1 MPSHAAPESIKGRLL
16 TCKAAYSGGTVPVL
30 HRVSILSHKAPLTSL
45 FNYHVLILALITNKV
60 NNFFVKNFKRIKLIG
75 QQSANILL
83 MLRMSYPGSTGNLL
97 KRYNQLAP
105 ESFIVFI
112 VFIALKVSPL

>member
-60 NNFFVKNFKRIKLIG
+60 NNFLLKILISILYGIPVWVYRIKV
-75 QQSANILL
+75 Q
-83 MLRMSYPGSTGNLL
+83 NLHRL
-97 KRYNQLAP
+97 VDKAYRAAVRKYFAYA
-105 ESFIVFI
+105 EY
-112 VFIALKVSPL
+112 ALSRQYR

>member
-60 NNFFVKNFKRIKLIG
+60 NNFFVKNFKKLIG

-83 MLRMSYPGSTGNLL
+83 VLRMPYPGSTGNL
-97 KRYNQLAP
+97 
-105 ESFIVFI
+105 I
-112 VFIALKVSPL
+112 

>member
-60 NNFFVKNFKRIKLIG
+60 NNQQNNMKSFRPVLPMYFSMIIPMDLPSFF
-75 QQSANILL
+75 
-83 MLRMSYPGSTGNLL
+83 TG
-97 KRYNQLAP
+97 
-105 ESFIVFI
+105 
-112 VFIALKVSPL
+112 